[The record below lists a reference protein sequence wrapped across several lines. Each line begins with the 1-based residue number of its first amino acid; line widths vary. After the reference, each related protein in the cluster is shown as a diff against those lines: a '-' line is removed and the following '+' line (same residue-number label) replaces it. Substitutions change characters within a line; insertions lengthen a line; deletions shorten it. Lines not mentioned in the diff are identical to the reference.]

1 MFTQK
6 RMRESKARIKLSL
19 MLLQMPA
26 TYTTYNVTWTTSW
39 NQVVRL
45 IQPYDLI
52 PGSYEY
58 LVQPSMFPANMVFVF
73 LLDRLSETAGCLFL

>member
-19 MLLQMPA
+19 MVSQMAA

-39 NQVVRL
+39 NQVVKL
-45 IQPYDLI
+45 IQ
-52 PGSYEY
+52 
-58 LVQPSMFPANMVFVF
+58 
-73 LLDRLSETAGCLFL
+73 